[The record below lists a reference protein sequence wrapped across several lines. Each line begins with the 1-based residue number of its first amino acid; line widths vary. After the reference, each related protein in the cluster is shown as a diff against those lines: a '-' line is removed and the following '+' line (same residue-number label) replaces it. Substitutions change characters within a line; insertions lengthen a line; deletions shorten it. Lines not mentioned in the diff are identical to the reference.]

1 MCDGINPLNGE
12 PQSFYLLEDH
22 PTMKGWFK
30 GMEQIIWERGLWPE
44 AGLPAEC
51 PHFKCPKDQTNC
63 YCRCLLFNQADF
75 ISQKS
80 QLEELIE

>member
-51 PHFKCPKDQTNC
+51 PTLQVSQRSDK
-63 YCRCLLFNQADF
+63 LLRPLPSFQ
-75 ISQKS
+75 SG
-80 QLEELIE
+80 